1 MSFSARV
8 CQSLST
14 ALWLMWCMLSRHC
27 NDGSF
32 GCIPPQVSDVPVNC
46 VAFDQLGTRFFA
58 GDAAGMLTELSVDLT
73 PLSAPGSTWSN
84 TWSNTTQAGWASVSA
99 AGAGSSSSSMAGSP
113 SSGGAAGSGSGSAG
127 AVSTE
132 GLSTSGA
139 GAGISS
145 VLKHGSN
152 ALQQLAGLIA
162 WLFGLACYLVLQ
174 HRRL

>member
-1 MSFSARV
+1 M
-8 CQSLST
+8 
-14 ALWLMWCMLSRHC
+14 
-27 NDGSF
+27 
-32 GCIPPQVSDVPVNC
+32 PVNC

-84 TWSNTTQAGWASVSA
+84 TSWSNTTQAGWASVSA
-99 AGAGSSSSSMAGSP
+99 AGAGSSSMAGGP

-162 WLFGLACYLVLQ
+162 WLFGLA
-174 HRRL
+174 